1 MVEICLSWM
10 HPSTLEIL
18 KEIQIIGL
26 LPDVTERCYQ
36 VKRHLI
42 RLASWNTDF
51 YTTDQQSF
59 DTPLICS
66 QEKILRM
73 SVMHAFLKI
82 CIFCIGNYLP
92 MVKNWKI
99 FLFPFALRLFFSPY
113 GRQFYLFYVKCT
125 LWKNPTANK
134 PKYRNFF
141 LIKFDIFRY
150 LYLT

>member
-36 VKRHLI
+36 VNVIYQISLI
-42 RLASWNTDF
+42 ETDF

-125 LWKNPTANK
+125 LWKIPQQTSLNIEI
-134 PKYRNFF
+134 FF
-141 LIKFDIFRY
+141 L
-150 LYLT
+150 